1 MVITDPIADMLT
13 RIKNASAVKKDMVV
27 IPYSRFKMAVAMLL
41 EKEGYLS
48 KTEHRGKKSKK
59 TIEAVLSYDENKNS
73 KIVNVRRVS
82 KLSARVYVPTK
93 DLFKLSRQKG
103 IFIISTPKGLL
114 TAKEAKKE
122 NVGGEILCQIW

>member
-1 MVITDPIADMLT
+1 MLT
-13 RIKNASAVKKDMVV
+13 RIKNASAVKKDTVV

-41 EKEGYLS
+41 EKEGYLL

-59 TIEAVLSYDENKNS
+59 IIEAILSYDENKNS

-82 KLSARVYVPTK
+82 KLSARVYVPSK

-122 NVGGEILCQIW
+122 NVGGEILCHIW